1 MRHEKMAAWAGDE
14 DAAIL
19 EMVVRHG
26 PRWSKIAEDL
36 PGRSVASVRNRY
48 LRIQK
53 GSQMRSEGAGKNRC
67 HACTRR
73 STPPARPCLP
83 LPQLRRRL
91 SPPTLHVVAGG
102 QMKLGHVCHAKVAK
116 VAAAI
121 PGPVLA
127 PLALFP
133 HIPAAG
139 PAAMFSAIDSLLV
152 AARLAP
158 GRFEAAS
165 SAADSA
171 SARKQ
176 PRSPTNS
183 EAPSAATAAYRAAR
197 ESAPDLA
204 RSLAPAQ
211 ALQLLCAGLPTA
223 EEPMAEAEGGAVACL
238 PVSCRSELVVTFA
251 NAAPA
256 RPVVVPLCARGTPQ
270 GPVDSRALGVDS
282 PEFSRKPAQDEH
294 EEQDAEMILVKKDP
308 MVRQE
313 FAA

>member
-1 MRHEKMAAWAGDE
+1 
-14 DAAIL
+14 
-19 EMVVRHG
+19 
-26 PRWSKIAEDL
+26 
-36 PGRSVASVRNRY
+36 
-48 LRIQK
+48 
-53 GSQMRSEGAGKNRC
+53 
-67 HACTRR
+67 
-73 STPPARPCLP
+73 
-83 LPQLRRRL
+83 
-91 SPPTLHVVAGG
+91 
-102 QMKLGHVCHAKVAK
+102 MKLGHVCHAKVAK

-171 SARKQ
+171 SARKR